1 MPFKKY
7 LSIPLVKW
15 KKALSLH
22 NQYNVHVMAQHN
34 DFGKWGEEM
43 AAQYLR
49 DKGYAIRHRDW
60 KSGRRDLDI
69 VAVTPDGKTLA
80 FVEVKTR
87 RNNSFVEPETAVDW
101 RKIRSLT
108 LAASAYVSRYALD
121 MELRFDIVT
130 VVGEGPNAH
139 IDHIEGALLPPRF

>member
-1 MPFKKY
+1 
-7 LSIPLVKW
+7 
-15 KKALSLH
+15 
-22 NQYNVHVMAQHN
+22 MAQHN
-34 DFGKWGEEM
+34 EFGKWGEEM
-43 AAQYLR
+43 AARYLM

-87 RNNSFVEPETAVDW
+87 RSNSFAEPEQAVDL

-108 LAASAYVSRYALD
+108 MAASAYMSRYSLD
-121 MELRFDIVT
+121 LELRFDIVT
-130 VVGEGPNAH
+130 VVGEGPNTN
-139 IDHIEGALLPPRF
+139 IDHIEGAFLPPRF